1 MLKIKIALYFNL
13 NLFIVQQFAHTL
25 PTTRVAV
32 VHNDNQILESNP
44 KDVSSE
50 EESPQAQLMIYTIA
64 QIAKL
69 SKWMLDTGSVVIRN
83 TIKELKELPVRDEL
97 LQANITRMS
106 NIVKENAELNL
117 KEDEGAVL
125 KLLVYMVDFATMME
139 DYENMPEDSK
149 LKETLKTALQ
159 NNGYTKFENDF
170 EQKVI
175 EMANDFDTAFGEY
188 VKVLTPAQRVEQAKL
203 LVWYDEFK
211 AETDGERK
219 VDKFGEIF
227 DIMS

>member
-1 MLKIKIALYFNL
+1 MKSALLLAISAMLL
-13 NLFIVQQFAHTL
+13 VQFAHTL